1 MGVINK
7 AYYKY
12 VNIIKER
19 NKLMAELSNIMG
31 YNYTFSPSEITTW
44 ATKNASM
51 ELINTIIEE
60 EYPWGG

>member
-1 MGVINK
+1 MGV
-7 AYYKY
+7 
-12 VNIIKER
+12 IIKER

-31 YNYTFSPSEITTW
+31 YNYTFSPSEMTTW